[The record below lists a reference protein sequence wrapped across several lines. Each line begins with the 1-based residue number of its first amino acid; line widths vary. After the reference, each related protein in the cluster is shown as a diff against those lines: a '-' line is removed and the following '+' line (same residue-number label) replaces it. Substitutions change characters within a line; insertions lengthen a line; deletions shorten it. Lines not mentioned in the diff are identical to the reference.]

1 MKLMLTELSFRSKAF
16 FKKWNEKN
24 RNSYWKLVLKEIEPK
39 FSLCFWI
46 ECENEIHFR
55 SKNLSL
61 RKTEDGHVLNSWL
74 TALLFKNLMRKCR
87 RVLLTVF
94 SSPCQFHRIR
104 KHWIYHAEIY
114 TQDKAQGRKLNNL

>member
-1 MKLMLTELSFRSKAF
+1 MNRVSDGKRFLKSEMK
-16 FKKWNEKN
+16 KN

-39 FSLCFWI
+39 FSLGFWI

-74 TALLFKNLMRKCR
+74 TALLF
-87 RVLLTVF
+87 
-94 SSPCQFHRIR
+94 
-104 KHWIYHAEIY
+104 
-114 TQDKAQGRKLNNL
+114 